1 MTRHARIIRFAG
13 TGALWLALL
22 VGHVGPAAAQGTGTG
37 SSVRVGITFGG
48 ISTVG
53 LSVEYVNEHRS
64 VDLTFGTWSFRDLS
78 SAVVVRQY
86 FGAGDLLPFVG
97 IGLWLVGAHPSGER
111 TGFAAVLHAPI
122 GLDWQALEDH
132 YLGALMNVNRALWV
146 RRTDPEDD
154 VPLNRRLVPLP
165 GVYYRWGR

>member
-1 MTRHARIIRFAG
+1 MALHARIIRLAAI
-13 TGALWLALL
+13 GALCLAPLAF
-22 VGHVGPAAAQGTGTG
+22 HAAPAAAQGTGTG
-37 SSVRVGITFGG
+37 SSVRVGLTFGG

-53 LSVEYVNEHRS
+53 LSIEYVNDYRS

-86 FGAGDLLPFVG
+86 FGAGHLLPFVG
-97 IGLWLVGAHPSGER
+97 IGLWIVGAHPAGER

-122 GLDWQALEDH
+122 GLDWQALDDH
-132 YLGALMNVNRALWV
+132 YLGAVMNVNRALWV

-154 VPLNRRLVPLP
+154 MPLNRRLVPLP